1 MVGRSKVEY
10 KINNRERKDQ
20 MVEFNG
26 LGMGLGNL
34 SRLSK
39 AKTRSISAENFDG
52 AKGKGGMA
60 TEGTGANAG
69 RDLGRGWKISPSIMI
84 EANQSYTI
92 AEIDGPGVIQ
102 HIWMTCFP
110 AHWRTLILRMYWDGE
125 ENPSIEVPF
134 GDFFS
139 VTDGMKDVMLI
150 QYQLL

>member
-134 GDFFS
+134 GDFF
-139 VTDGMKDVMLI
+139 L
-150 QYQLL
+150 